1 MTFIDTHSHLY
12 REYYQENLDEVVG
25 RAVRSDVKQMILAC
39 VNPETPV
46 QIAEAVN
53 LYPDNI
59 FALAGLHPQ
68 DVNDNY
74 EADLEAVRSHIGD
87 RNIVGIGETGL
98 DFYWDKT
105 YEVQQ
110 KAAFRQQLCWARDL
124 HMPLSMHIRNAYPDA
139 IEILGQFKSGEL
151 SGVIHCFSGGIQEAK
166 WAIQHGYVIGVGG
179 IVTFKNNKLKE
190 MLPEIGLQHI
200 VLETDAPYL
209 APVPHRGTPNE
220 SSYIPL
226 IAQTVADVFQ
236 VSVNDVA
243 DQTTETARRIFK
255 KLPAE
260 Q

>member
-1 MTFIDTHSHLY
+1 MVFIDTHSHLY
-12 REYYQENLDEVVG
+12 REYYPESLVEVVR
-25 RAVRSDVKQMILAC
+25 RAVCSDVKQMILAC
-39 VNPETPV
+39 VNPETPA

-53 LYPDNI
+53 LYPDNV

-68 DVNDNY
+68 DVNGNY
-74 EADLEAVRSHIGD
+74 AADLETVKTHIGD

-98 DFYWDKT
+98 DYYWDKT
-105 YEVQQ
+105 YGELQ
-110 KAAFRQQLCWARDL
+110 KVAFRQQLCWAREL
-124 HMPLSMHIRNAYPDA
+124 QLPLSMHIRNAYPEA
-139 IEILGQFKSGEL
+139 IEILGEFKSGEL

-166 WAIQHGYVIGVGG
+166 WAIQHGYAIGVGG

-190 MLPEIGLQHI
+190 MLPEIGLEHI

-226 IAQTVADVFQ
+226 IAQTVADIFH
-236 VSVNDVA
+236 VSVKDVA
-243 DQTTETARRIFK
+243 DQTTENARRIFK
-255 KLPAE
+255 KLPAI